1 MKIHEAVPILLVALI
16 VAVAGIG
23 YLTATQ
29 GGSEPLSRDDAEL
42 YAASLGI
49 DDYDRISLDIV
60 QYEQEFRSVWVFEK
74 YYGDMISIYMQDWVT
89 VLVLDVETGQELP
102 FVQPQ

>member
-1 MKIHEAVPILLVALI
+1 MKIHDAVPILMVSLI

-23 YLTATQ
+23 YITATQ
-29 GGSEPLSRDDAEL
+29 GGADPLTRDDAEL
-42 YAASLGI
+42 YAASIGI
-49 DDYDRISLDIV
+49 DDYDRVSLDI
-60 QYEQEFRSVWVFEK
+60 QEYNDEFRSVWVFEK
-74 YYGDMISIYMQDWVT
+74 YFGDVASIYMRDWVT